1 MTSTAVPGPDNLT
14 PFLGD
19 FHAHRISRRTRRPP
33 RLLHPAGCCRRAR
46 VHPSQGGEVTGF
58 KTIGAGKRITFT
70 VTVPGSDCVAA
81 VSARVG
87 ESRRDGRVN
96 LCDKGGYVLIPA
108 EGGTKFLPLSQ
119 VMLVR

>member
-1 MTSTAVPGPDNLT
+1 MHIAFRAALAGLLACATLPAAAAEHAFTLHNNLT
-14 PFLGD
+14 KPITGFK
-19 FHAHRISRRTRRPP
+19 
-33 RLLHPAGCCRRAR
+33 
-46 VHPSQGGEVTGF
+46 VKGGEVTGF

-70 VTVPGSDCVAA
+70 VTVPGSDCAAA

>member
-1 MTSTAVPGPDNLT
+1 MHITLRAALAGLLAFAALPVVAAEHAFTLHNNLT
-14 PFLGD
+14 KPITGFK
-19 FHAHRISRRTRRPP
+19 
-33 RLLHPAGCCRRAR
+33 
-46 VHPSQGGEVTGF
+46 VKGGEVSGF
-58 KTIGAGKRITFT
+58 KQIGAGKRVTFT
-70 VTVPGSDCVAA
+70 VTVPGSECAAA

-96 LCDKGGYVLIPA
+96 LCDQGGYVLTPA